1 MAATMAATLAL
12 SRPSEKFGTHST
24 SVDIT
29 QKDIWRGVREATGG
43 WVEARFGFG
52 SYLAV

>member
-1 MAATMAATLAL
+1 MMASTLAW

-29 QKDIWRGVREATGG
+29 EEDSWHEQQTASFAVRDP
-43 WVEARFGFG
+43 RH
-52 SYLAV
+52 